1 MEDRKILF
9 IAGPTAV
16 GKTDLSLK
24 LAKIFNGE
32 IINADSMQIYCGM
45 DIGTGKPTLQERK
58 HIPHHM
64 FDVAKPCETFN
75 VVTYQ
80 SMALNIIEKILERG
94 HLPIVV
100 GGTGL
105 YISALFYDVKFE
117 TAPSNELTRK
127 KINEMID
134 EKGLDKIYNMLKKCD
149 SYAANFI
156 NKNDRIRIVRALE
169 LQQNALTTK
178 REKRA
183 DWCKQMRCYIGKYK
197 VKSNLFVLNCEPRER
212 LYSRINDRVDA
223 MMKDGLLQ
231 EVELL
236 YQKGMGQTAR
246 QAIGYKEFFPLINGE
261 SVNCKEVV
269 DAIKQNTRHYA
280 KRQLTWFR
288 QMKEANWISTED
300 SMKRIIEQLQIKSS
314 Y

>member
-1 MEDRKILF
+1 
-9 IAGPTAV
+9 
-16 GKTDLSLK
+16 
-24 LAKIFNGE
+24 
-32 IINADSMQIYCGM
+32 
-45 DIGTGKPTLQERK
+45 
-58 HIPHHM
+58 
-64 FDVAKPCETFN
+64 
-75 VVTYQ
+75 
-80 SMALNIIEKILERG
+80 
-94 HLPIVV
+94 
-100 GGTGL
+100 
-105 YISALFYDVKFE
+105 
-117 TAPSNELTRK
+117 
-127 KINEMID
+127 MID

>member
-1 MEDRKILF
+1 MENRQILF

-32 IINADSMQIYCGM
+32 IVNADSMQIYCGM
-45 DIGTGKPTLQERK
+45 DIGTGKPTLHERK

-64 FDVAKPCETFN
+64 FDVVKPCETFN

-80 SMALNIIEKILERG
+80 SMALNIIEEILERG

-117 TAPSNELTRK
+117 AASSNELTRK

-134 EKGLDKIYNMLKKCD
+134 EKGLDKIYDMLKKCD
-149 SYAANFI
+149 SYAAKFI

-169 LQQNALTTK
+169 LQQNALTSK

-183 DWCKQMRCYIGKYK
+183 DWCKQIRCHIGKYK

-212 LYSRINDRVDA
+212 LYSKINDRVDA

-269 DAIKQNTRHYA
+269 DAIKQNSRHYA

-300 SMKRIIEQLQIKSS
+300 SMKRIIEQLQIKASR
-314 Y
+314 